1 MRDFRIIFNGPY
13 GQTRIDLERDV
24 RDKAVTAQ
32 KVLINLPIIKG
43 TDQLYPERGTD
54 LLKQC
59 IGAVIVNKNAAQHI
73 ANFAAL
79 DTIYFINDT
88 DGLDIDDPNGLADVD
103 LTLTSYDAQVQSVS
117 FDSVVYFPDGT
128 STQDKGTLNFN
139 N

>member
-1 MRDFRIIFNGPY
+1 MRDFRIVFNGPY
-13 GQTRIDLERDV
+13 GNTYIDLDKDV
-24 RDKAVTAQ
+24 HDKAVTSQ
-32 KVLINLPIIKG
+32 KVLINLPTIKG
-43 TDQLYPERGTD
+43 TDHLYPERGTD

-88 DGLDIDDPNGLADVD
+88 DGLDVEDPNGLADVD
-103 LTLTSYDAQVQSVS
+103 LTLTGYDSETQSVS
-117 FDSVVYFPDGT
+117 FDAVVYFPDGT
-128 STQDKGTLNFN
+128 STQDKGNLNFN